1 MTIIQVSCE
10 NFKLHIDNRFQK
22 TDFHMSAFACGK
34 SSEQLKAENALEWT
48 GCLNNIRACAR
59 EIVEK
64 EIIFAVN
71 KTEEDM
77 EFTVQAAGFQQ
88 LQALEHL
95 TVTAEHLSDRNSA
108 KEKNKITTVSTQ
120 DITCEAGQIQCIL
133 KPYLWKC
140 LKEMFSL

>member
-1 MTIIQVSCE
+1 MLETVQESDRYDTATCKDV
-10 NFKLHIDNRFQK
+10 
-22 TDFHMSAFACGK
+22 A
-34 SSEQLKAENALEWT
+34 ALDSVCIYHEDK
-48 GCLNNIRACAR
+48 
-59 EIVEK
+59 K
-64 EIIFAVN
+64 ELDIFAVN

-133 KPYLWKC
+133 KPYSWNVLRV
-140 LKEMFSL
+140 KERIE